1 MHPKEPMY
9 TSVINSQDQALCHL
23 FFHCILKDGEM
34 ADRELDAVSD
44 KLVQAGLNKALNF
57 KDEIISYR
65 EYRDS
70 VADEQEYLQYLIEQI
85 NPVNELALYTYCAE
99 LLLSDNVLTE
109 EEESLLN
116 SIGETLGLD
125 DHEQATAK
133 KIMVQ
138 RKVVETEKIF

>member
-1 MHPKEPMY
+1 MF
-9 TSVINSQDQALCHL
+9 TAVINSQDQALCHL
-23 FFHCILKDGEM
+23 FFHCILKDGEL
-34 ADRELDAVSD
+34 ADMELESIAE
-44 KLVQAGLNKALNF
+44 KLVVAGLNKALNF

-65 EYRDS
+65 EYRES
-70 VADEQEYLQYLIEQI
+70 IADEQAYLQYLVEQI

-109 EEESLLN
+109 EEESLLRKL
-116 SIGETLGLD
+116 GDVLGLD
-125 DHEQATAK
+125 EQEQAIAK

>member
-1 MHPKEPMY
+1 MY
-9 TSVINSQDQALCHL
+9 TSVISNQDQALCHL

-34 ADRELDAVSD
+34 ADRELDTVSD
-44 KLVQAGLNKALNF
+44 KLVAAGLNKALNF
-57 KDEIISYR
+57 KDEIITYR
-65 EYRDS
+65 EYRAS
-70 VADEQEYLQYLIEQI
+70 IADEQQYLQYLVEQI

-99 LLLSDNVLTE
+99 LLLSDNILTE

-116 SIGETLGLD
+116 HLGDALGLD
-125 DHEQATAK
+125 EQEQAVAK

>member
-1 MHPKEPMY
+1 MY
-9 TSVINSQDQALCHL
+9 TSVINNQDQALCHL

-34 ADRELDAVSD
+34 ADRELNTVSE
-44 KLVQAGLNKALNF
+44 KLVAVGLNKALNF

-65 EYRDS
+65 EYRAS
-70 VADEQEYLQYLIEQI
+70 IANEQEYLQYLVEQI

-99 LLLSDNVLTE
+99 LLLSDNILTE

-116 SIGETLGLD
+116 HLGEALGLD
-125 DHEQATAK
+125 EQEQAVAK